1 MLLLYPVGP
10 IDSMPLLSP
19 AERRAL
25 KARAHHL
32 QPVVMIGEA
41 GLTPAVVKEIN
52 LNLDSHELIKIKV
65 LGDDRQQR
73 KNLNDEI
80 CNALDANP
88 VQCIGKILV
97 IFRPRPASEEK
108 KTVSRRKPRKLPRRT
123 KRSYQNQ

>member
-1 MLLLYPVGP
+1 
-10 IDSMPLLSP
+10 MPLLSP